1 MKQSEIKQLLP
12 EIFQRTVRSGGP
24 LHTLLAVM
32 EDQHAPSES
41 ILEELEKYFDPYRTP
56 ERFVPYLARWVDLDR
71 LLPESVDDDE
81 AGPPHFP
88 SGLGRLRELIAA
100 AAFLSKWRGTRR
112 GLRAFLETAT
122 GLDGFQIRENVA
134 EGNGEAVPY
143 HLDIQAPPEAASY
156 RDLLQ
161 QIVEME
167 KPAYVTYELKFEERE
182 EKRRTNEP

>member
-32 EDQHAPSES
+32 EDQHTPSENV
-41 ILEELEKYFDPYRTP
+41 LEELEKYFDPYRTP
-56 ERFVPYLARWVDLDR
+56 DRFVPYLARWVDLDR
-71 LLPESVDDDE
+71 LLPESSEDDE

-100 AAFLSKWRGTRR
+100 AAFLSKWRGTGR
-112 GLRAFLETAT
+112 GLRAFLKTAT
-122 GLDGFQIRENVA
+122 GLDDFRIEENVD
-134 EGNGEAVPY
+134 GSTGEHVPY
-143 HLDIQAPPEAASY
+143 HLDIQAPPEAMPY
-156 RDLLQ
+156 RELIQ

-167 KPAYVTYELKFEERE
+167 KPAYVTYEIRFDEGEQ
-182 EKRRTNEP
+182 

>member
-1 MKQSEIKQLLP
+1 MKQNEIKHLLP

-24 LHTLLAVM
+24 LHTLLVIM
-32 EDQHAPSES
+32 EDQHAPSET

-56 ERFVPYLARWVDLDR
+56 DRFVPYLARWMDLDR
-71 LLPESVDDDE
+71 LLPKSVEDDE
-81 AGPPHFP
+81 AGPLHFP

-122 GLDGFQIRENVA
+122 GLDDFQILENVT
-134 EGNGEAVPY
+134 GDNGGQVPY
-143 HLDIQAPPEAASY
+143 HLDIQAPVDAKPY
-156 RDLLQ
+156 RELIQ

-167 KPAYVTYELKFEERE
+167 KPVYVTYELRFEEQDG
-182 EKRRTNEP
+182 KGGGGEP